1 MYRKFYSY
9 NDMPVIKTPP
19 APMPE
24 KKCPAVQDKKKD
36 GVGGILSNLEND
48 DIILL
53 VVFLLLIMDD
63 CEDRLLLLALVF
75 IFFSDF
81 FIT

>member
-1 MYRKFYSY
+1 
-9 NDMPVIKTPP
+9 MPVIKTNP
-19 APMPE
+19 APVPE
-24 KKCPAVQDKKKD
+24 KKNLPAPDKKKD
-36 GVGGILSNLEND
+36 GIGGIFSNLEND

-63 CEDRLLLLALVF
+63 CEDRLLLLALAF

-81 FIT
+81 FT